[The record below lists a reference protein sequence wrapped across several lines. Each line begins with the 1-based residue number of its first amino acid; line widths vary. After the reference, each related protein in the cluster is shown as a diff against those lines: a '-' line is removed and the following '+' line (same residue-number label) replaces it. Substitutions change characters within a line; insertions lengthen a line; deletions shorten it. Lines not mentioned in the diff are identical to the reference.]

1 MDLTDPGLCN
11 DYIALERLD
20 ESHREPLRVSNAVE
34 FMWLSLPAVQ
44 RGAGFDAYF
53 DHILGSAKKS
63 CIIPFALRDPQ
74 RDGRF
79 VGVTAFIDPDRTHR
93 RINIGY
99 TWIEP
104 YLRGK
109 GVYSAIQRLMIQR
122 ALDWGARRI
131 GWPIE
136 SENTR
141 AIRAVESIGAIRE
154 GTLRSHARFA
164 DGQWVDITICSML
177 RDEAKAALLR
187 LDEAIAAKQA

>member
-20 ESHREPLRVSNAVE
+20 EIHREPLRVSNAVE

-53 DHILGSAKKS
+53 DHILSSAKKS
-63 CIIPFALRDPQ
+63 RIIPFALRDPQ

-93 RINIGY
+93 RVNIGY

-109 GVYSAIQRLMIQR
+109 GIYSAIQRLMIQR

-154 GTLRSHARFA
+154 GTLRSNARFA